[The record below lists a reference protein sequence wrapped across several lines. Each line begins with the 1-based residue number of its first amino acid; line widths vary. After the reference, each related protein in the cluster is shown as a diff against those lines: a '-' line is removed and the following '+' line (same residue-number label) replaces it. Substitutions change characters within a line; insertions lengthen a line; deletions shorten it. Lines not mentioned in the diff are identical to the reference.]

1 MEQYF
6 QNRASVDDEP
16 VLAHNR
22 RANDARLK
30 SRFEHI
36 FWKYGRDFEGVGDEI
51 DLETGEVHVNN
62 GHLENMRH
70 EVDPGEVLRMF
81 GDSLDKSAGPGRG
94 GQFVG
99 ETLPE
104 DDADSS
110 GSGYSSGGSAASDNE
125 NEFRGTQQHAPDELP
140 SGMYPERTDMPP
152 AVHQPRSTSRAH
164 RSVTDRNGHQGPSG
178 NRPLIHSRA
187 ETSNSMPFNLPLLQ
201 GSMDAMQTKRGTR
214 RSIDPN
220 DIQELGL
227 SIANQLAQFMSRA
240 SKDKS
245 KSRKHRSHNTDASRR
260 WEYPRLPGDRRS
272 RTPSPPRAA
281 PPISSAAMFDTS
293 PGGQE
298 SIWAP
303 LRHTRPHKR
312 RRSDRVEHT
321 GVVEAVEAVETDG
334 NEDHAEPMQ
343 SEPTYHRPTQTGD
356 RHIAGPRK
364 KMCYNCG
371 ETKTTVFRKG
381 PHGRLCNPCG
391 LYYYR
396 YEKMRPVVRPSSSQE
411 QDKDEF
417 EIPVTPSSGVLS
429 RYTANTGRVNTDR
442 KQRTPFTT
450 EEEELIVR
458 LREVDQMSWSAVA
471 RLLNNRSGA
480 AVSRHYKQYL
490 LLSGSGASQPSME
503 ESSPLGRTLM
513 IQNERMNGS
522 DAPTPQNRPHQLS
535 KEIRPTSSGAEEL
548 GVLDPALRLWDE
560 ENSSLEEMPDH
571 LIERD
576 EEGVQQRHDDLR
588 SHERRPEQSISAGA
602 DISSRPEGGS
612 EVDQG
617 EYNDRIRMPPPALR
631 GQSSRQHPNATLR
644 TSDPGHLKARALDEA
659 SRVAPEPQTPL
670 VPTPTRQDPPRPPQ
684 VGASAWSKTQ
694 PASKGNLPFQPARK
708 RFAPISVQEPV
719 DPSAEQLVSDEQLM
733 DGPTDDI
740 SHHHIANGHPHA
752 SSTASHLS
760 PSEMELTG
768 QDQDSLSLVQSLSP
782 VEHGGVPASETSR
795 RSGRLIRKN
804 GNGQATRETEV
815 LNVGVIPDGNITIS
829 QTEPTKDRDD
839 SFGFTQEQDEFIKNA
854 HEKQGLLWAT
864 IAAMLPGDGQK
875 SSQSVIDRYYGHI
888 DDKAPKQTPKKA
900 TPKIPTMKPGYE
912 GSAYARYTDEE
923 SQKVIR
929 LREEEGLTWKEMA
942 PHFPYRTAISLR
954 NHYHLD
960 PTRRDKQCKV
970 QSPAGA
976 AKRPRHSMPLLRQA
990 VRNSSRRASN
1000 DDAVGRPPFNL
1011 PETPHP
1017 PVAKT
1022 TRPERGSQDLA
1033 ETTGAFR
1040 PSEVPMAEGSDKE
1053 IPNLDS
1059 DWSTSVGSAQRMP
1072 SEKDES
1078 ASRSPSPPESAP
1090 ESFLSTVASLPHP
1103 SAARSKQSA
1112 QVSYPDFATELTAA
1126 AGSRQPLVQE
1136 GNENM
1141 GHSSHMSEDPD
1152 QTAVVSA
1159 TGSKKRKRPSGSS
1172 KRISEFEVV
1181 DSDSDD
1187 RSEPERGAEEEKAE
1201 VDRPPRP
1208 ATRRQRGYNSA
1219 TGFEATPGEITS
1231 PSLENPPQD
1240 SLSSNA
1246 SDRAMS
1252 GASQPQSDD
1261 FQTPKKTL
1269 VSPDEWTEAISLA
1282 LKSAPDQRMRCRG
1295 IIAWIR
1301 DQNDYH
1307 LDSTGAWTQRLR
1319 YNLKRNPSFHQV
1331 DPDNPYM
1338 SPWTFTNAST
1348 NPHPAI
1354 EVVAAQTS
1362 RERNSPGQDD
1372 DAPSSSAQ
1380 SPSLSS
1386 QPKATATTPNPTLLA
1401 LNSQNTSTPANP
1413 QTNLG
1418 TRTNASPSPPGQHSF
1433 IRRPQTHGQH
1443 RFHTPSLRHSD
1454 PSLIKRATTAIMT
1467 PFRRRNSTSNT
1478 IARSGTPKRFEPL
1491 RQGTPS
1497 RGTPAAS
1504 TTYASPCG
1512 PWSARRVVQTRGV
1525 DWDEDDEERDELS

>member
-36 FWKYGRDFEGVGDEI
+36 FWKYGRDFEGIGDEI

-81 GDSLDKSAGPGRG
+81 GDSLDKSAGPERG

-104 DDADSS
+104 NDADSS
-110 GSGYSSGGSAASDNE
+110 GSGYSSGGSAAIENE

-140 SGMYPERTDMPP
+140 SGMYSEHTDMPP

-164 RSVTDRNGHQGPSG
+164 RSVTGRNGHKGPSG
-178 NRPLIHSRA
+178 NRPLVHSRA
-187 ETSNSMPFNLPLLQ
+187 ETSNSMPLNLPLLQ

-245 KSRKHRSHNTDASRR
+245 KSRKHRSHNADTSRR

-281 PPISSAAMFDTS
+281 PPISSAAMFNTS
-293 PGGQE
+293 PGGQG

-303 LRHTRPHKR
+303 VRHTRPHKR
-312 RRSDRVEHT
+312 RRSDRVEHI
-321 GVVEAVEAVETDG
+321 GVVEAVAAVETDG

-343 SEPTYHRPTQTGD
+343 SEPTHHRPTQPGD
-356 RHIAGPRK
+356 RPIAGPRK
-364 KMCYNCG
+364 KICYNCG

-396 YEKMRPVVRPSSSQE
+396 YEKLRPVARPSSSQE

-429 RYTANTGRVNTDR
+429 GYTTNAGRAITDR

-513 IQNERMNGS
+513 IENERMNDS
-522 DAPTPQNRPHQLS
+522 DAPTPPNRPHQLS
-535 KEIRPTSSGAEEL
+535 KETRPTSSGAEEL
-548 GVLDPALRLWDE
+548 DVLDPALRLWDE
-560 ENSSLEEMPDH
+560 ESSSLEEMPDH

-576 EEGVQQRHDDLR
+576 AEGVQQRHDDLR
-588 SHERRPEQSISAGA
+588 RHGRRPEQSISAGA
-602 DISSRPEGGS
+602 DISSRPEGVS
-612 EVDQG
+612 EVDQS
-617 EYNDRIRMPPPALR
+617 EHNDRIRMPPPALR
-631 GQSSRQHPNATLR
+631 GQSSHQHPNATLR
-644 TSDPGHLKARALDEA
+644 TSDPGHLKARTLDEA

-670 VPTPTRQDPPRPPQ
+670 VPMPTRQDPPRPPQ
-684 VGASAWSKTQ
+684 VGPSAWSKTQ

-708 RFAPISVQEPV
+708 RFASVSVREPV
-719 DPSAEQLVSDEQLM
+719 DPSAEQLMSDEQLM
-733 DGPTDDI
+733 DDPTDNI
-740 SHHHIANGHPHA
+740 SHHHISNGHSHA

-760 PSEMELTG
+760 PSEVVLTA
-768 QDQDSLSLVQSLSP
+768 QDQGSPSLVPSLSP
-782 VEHGGVPASETSR
+782 VEHGGVQASEKSR
-795 RSGRLIRKN
+795 RSGRLTRKN
-804 GNGQATRETEV
+804 ENDQPTQETEV
-815 LNVGVIPDGNITIS
+815 LESGVISDEITPTS
-829 QTEPTKDRDD
+829 QAEPAKD
-839 SFGFTQEQDEFIKNA
+839 SSGFTQEQDEFIKNA

-864 IAAMLPGDGQK
+864 IAAVLPGDVLK
-875 SSQSVIDRYYGHI
+875 SSQSVIDRYYGHLE
-888 DDKAPKQTPKKA
+888 DKAPKPTPRKA

-923 SQKVIR
+923 SQKVVR

-960 PTRRDKQCKV
+960 PTRRDKQSKV

-976 AKRPRHSMPLLRQA
+976 AKRPRHSMPLLRHA

-1017 PVAKT
+1017 PVARI

-1053 IPNLDS
+1053 IPDLVN
-1059 DWSTSVGSAQRMP
+1059 DWSTSAGLGGQCMP

-1078 ASRSPSPPESAP
+1078 ASRSPSPPESVP
-1090 ESFLSTVASLPHP
+1090 ENFLSTVASLPHA
-1103 SAARSKQSA
+1103 SAARSKQST

-1126 AGSRQPLVQE
+1126 AGSSQLLVQE
-1136 GNENM
+1136 GNANM
-1141 GHSSHMSEDPD
+1141 DHSSHMSEESD
-1152 QTAVVSA
+1152 QTAVSA
-1159 TGSKKRKRPSGSS
+1159 TGSKKRKRPSASS
-1172 KRISEFEVV
+1172 KRINEFEVV

-1187 RSEPERGAEEEKAE
+1187 RSESEPEPEAEE

-1231 PSLENPPQD
+1231 PSLENPLRD

-1246 SDRAMS
+1246 SNRAVA

-1282 LKSAPDQRMRCRG
+1282 LKSAPEQRMRCRG

-1307 LDSTGAWTQRLR
+1307 LDSTGAWMQRLR
-1319 YNLKRNPSFHQV
+1319 YHLKRNPSFHQV

-1348 NPHPAI
+1348 NSRPAA
-1354 EVVAAQTS
+1354 EAVEAQTA
-1362 RERNSPGQDD
+1362 RERNSPGQDNN
-1372 DAPSSSAQ
+1372 APSSSAQ
-1380 SPSLSS
+1380 TSSLSS
-1386 QPKATATTPNPTLLA
+1386 QPKAIATTPNSTL
-1401 LNSQNTSTPANP
+1401 QKHNTPINP
-1413 QTNLG
+1413 QTKLE
-1418 TRTNASPSPPGQHSF
+1418 TQPNASPSPPSQHTF
-1433 IRRPQTHGQH
+1433 IRRPQIHGQH
-1443 RFHTPSLRHSD
+1443 RFHTPSLRRSD
-1454 PSLIKRATTAIMT
+1454 PSLIKRATTATMT
-1467 PFRRRNSTSNT
+1467 PFRRRNSINSTV
-1478 IARSGTPKRFEPL
+1478 ARSEPAAFTRNGTPKRFEPL

-1504 TTYASPCG
+1504 TTYASPGG
-1512 PWSARRVVQTRGV
+1512 PWSARRVVQTKGV
-1525 DWDEDDEERDELS
+1525 DWDEEDGERDELS